1 MCFLGILT
9 RFLILINGTLWPAFC
24 TYRSLNKNGVEEF
37 RSWSKYWI
45 VYALLICL
53 EYVVDFFCSW
63 MPLYSPSKLLLV
75 LFMVVPAPKAS
86 VWVYDAIVGPLLS
99 TRQQQIDN
107 FLLNGRERIMNDCLA
122 IGIQMINRIREIM
135 MPVLS
140 LLWSKTKAT
149 LPWNAEHEKVA
160 TGVQQNEPEDSL
172 APAYGGSLYS
182 SLSNSELSFSDSA
195 VEFDQDEFEVNA
207 SMAKT
212 QLQEPMLVK
221 PRPSL
226 VDLAKKSLDM
236 NASNRRSQR
245 KQLRLVRKSLIQ
257 AVSENPELEMKFIP
271 DDEFER
277 QLNDDTMEDSTME
290 RQALLRKRVITKI
303 RHRNASQNSEV

>member
-9 RFLILINGTLWPAFC
+9 RFLILINGTLWPAFR
-24 TYRSLNKNGVEEF
+24 TYRSLSKDGVEEY

-53 EYVVDFFCSW
+53 EYVMDFFCSW
-63 MPLYSPSKLLLV
+63 MPLYNPSKFLLV
-75 LFMVVPAPKAS
+75 LGMVVAAPQAS

-107 FLLNGRERIMNDCLA
+107 FLLNGRERIINDCLG
-122 IGIQMINRIREIM
+122 IGLQLIARSREVM
-135 MPVLS
+135 VPVLS

-149 LPWNAEHEKVA
+149 LSWNAENGKVA
-160 TGVQQNEPEDSL
+160 AGVEQSEPEAAL
-172 APAYGGSLYS
+172 APIHGGSLYS
-182 SLSNSELSFSDSA
+182 SLSNSELSFSDSGSNI
-195 VEFDQDEFEVNA
+195 EFDQDEVEVNA
-207 SMAKT
+207 SVAKT

-226 VDLAKKSLDM
+226 VDLAKKSMDM
-236 NASNRRSQR
+236 NASKRRSQR

-257 AVSENPELEMKFIP
+257 AVAENPELEMKFNP
-271 DDEFER
+271 DDEFEQ
-277 QLNDDTMEDSTME
+277 QLNDATMEDTPME
-290 RQALLRKRVITKI
+290 NRAQLRKRVITKI
-303 RHRNASQNSEV
+303 RHMNA